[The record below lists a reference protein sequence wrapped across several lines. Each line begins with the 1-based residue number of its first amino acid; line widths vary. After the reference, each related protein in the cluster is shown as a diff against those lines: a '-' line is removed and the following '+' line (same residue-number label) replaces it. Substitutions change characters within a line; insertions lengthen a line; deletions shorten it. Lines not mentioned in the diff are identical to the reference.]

1 MRVHRFHPEQEPLP
15 TLIST
20 LYFAETYE
28 PCCVA
33 TADNLELV
41 CRLFAVAKARLIR
54 KICLRPIVISDH
66 GQAEPEVAWLSTTRH
81 CSIVAN
87 GIDHRLRVVSESDVY
102 DVWINNEPYGGD
114 RLAELMDG
122 IEDEARGLADD
133 SFELW
138 FSRVTVMEQ
147 VCELCLR

>member
-1 MRVHRFHPEQEPLP
+1 MHRFRPEQEPLP

-20 LYFAETYE
+20 LYFAETYG

-54 KICLRPIVISDH
+54 KICLRPIVIPDH
-66 GQAEPEVAWLSTTRH
+66 GQAQ
-81 CSIVAN
+81 N

-102 DVWINNEPYGGD
+102 DVWVNNEPYGGK
-114 RLAELMDG
+114 RLAKLMDG
-122 IEDEARGLADD
+122 IEDEARGLEDD

>member
-1 MRVHRFHPEQEPLP
+1 M
-15 TLIST
+15 
-20 LYFAETYE
+20 
-28 PCCVA
+28 
-33 TADNLELV
+33 
-41 CRLFAVAKARLIR
+41 
-54 KICLRPIVISDH
+54 
-66 GQAEPEVAWLSTTRH
+66 
-81 CSIVAN
+81 
-87 GIDHRLRVVSESDVY
+87 Y

-122 IEDEARGLADD
+122 IEDGARGLADD